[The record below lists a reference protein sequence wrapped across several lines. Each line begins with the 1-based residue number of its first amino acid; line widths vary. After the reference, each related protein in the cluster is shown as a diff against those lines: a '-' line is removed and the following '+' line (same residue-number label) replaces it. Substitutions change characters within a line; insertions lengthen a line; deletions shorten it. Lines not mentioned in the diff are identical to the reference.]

1 MKKILFSV
9 MAAMVSMVSMAVNP
23 LAAFDGTY
31 VTSSATI
38 YVSADKAS
46 GDAYPLSIS
55 LEAQSSNRVQLS
67 IKNFTYGEG
76 DEALVIGDI
85 NVVLAASEADGVVA
99 LSNVDAENG
108 EDGPETE
115 VAGTPITTKIFVQ
128 GESKIVSNEPNVL
141 MLDLK
146 IKGFVKETG
155 VAMPGSGVARV
166 EVTDAVFV
174 PATSVKENKAL
185 SVYPTVATSVV
196 NVPENGE
203 FTIYSLAG
211 SSVKSG
217 VVSNGSVSVAD
228 LAAGNYVIS
237 VNGKNARFIKK

>member
-9 MAAMVSMVSMAVNP
+9 MAAMVSMASMAA
-23 LAAFDGTY
+23 LSDYDGTY

-38 YVSADKAS
+38 YVPADDDS

-55 LEAQSSNRVQLS
+55 LKAQSSDRVLLS

-76 DEALVIGDI
+76 DDALVIGDI
-85 NVVLAASEADGVVA
+85 DVVLAASEADGVVT
-99 LSNVDAENG
+99 LSNVDAVNG
-108 EDGPETE
+108 ETGPNAET
-115 VAGTPITTKIFVQ
+115 AGVPISTKIFVQ
-128 GESKIVSNEPNVL
+128 GVSQIVKDEQNIL
-141 MLDLK
+141 LLDLK
-146 IKGFVKETG
+146 INGTIIATG
-155 VAMPGSGVARV
+155 VPMADVARV
-166 EVTDAVFV
+166 EVTDAVFT
-174 PATSVKENKAL
+174 PTTSVKENTVL
-185 SVYPTVATSVV
+185 SVYPTVATSVI

>member
-9 MAAMVSMVSMAVNP
+9 MAAMVSMASMAA
-23 LAAFDGTY
+23 LSDYDGTY
-31 VTSSATI
+31 VTSGATI
-38 YVSADKAS
+38 YVPAGNAT
-46 GDAYPLSIS
+46 GENYPLSIS
-55 LEAQSSNRVQLS
+55 LKAQIPDRVQLS
-67 IKNFTYGEG
+67 IKNFTYGAG

-85 NVVLAASEADGVVA
+85 DVLLAASEADGVVT
-99 LSNVDAENG
+99 LSNVDAVNG
-108 EDGPETE
+108 EDGPVTE
-115 VAGTPITTKIFVQ
+115 VASTPITTKIFVQ
-128 GESKIVSNEPNVL
+128 GESQIVRDEPNVL
-141 MLDLK
+141 KLDLK

-155 VAMPGSGVARV
+155 DPMPGSGVARV
-166 EVTDAVFV
+166 EVTDAVFT
-174 PATSVKENKAL
+174 PTTSVKENKAL

>member
-9 MAAMVSMVSMAVNP
+9 MAAMVSMASMAA
-23 LAAFDGTY
+23 LSDYDGTY
-31 VTSSATI
+31 VTSGATI
-38 YVSADKAS
+38 YVPAGNATGESYA
-46 GDAYPLSIS
+46 LNIS
-55 LEAQSSNRVQLS
+55 LQAKSSERVQLS
-67 IKNFTYGEG
+67 IKNFSYGP
-76 DEALVIGDI
+76 LVIGDI
-85 NVVLAASEADGVVA
+85 DVVLAASEADGVVT
-99 LSNVDAENG
+99 LSNVDAVNG
-108 EDGPETE
+108 ETGPNAVTND
-115 VAGTPITTKIFVQ
+115 VPISTKIFVQ
-128 GESKIVSNEPNVL
+128 GTSQIVKGEPNIL
-141 MLDLK
+141 LLDLK
-146 IKGFVKETG
+146 IDGTIIETG
-155 VAMPGSGVARV
+155 VAMPNVARV
-166 EVTDAVFV
+166 EVTDAVFT
-174 PATSVKENKAL
+174 PTTSVKENKAL

>member
-9 MAAMVSMVSMAVNP
+9 MAAMVSVASMAA
-23 LAAFDGTY
+23 LALPGYDGTY
-31 VTSSATI
+31 VTDAATI
-38 YVSADKAS
+38 YAPAGADK

-55 LEAQSSNRVQLS
+55 LTAQTSDRVLLS

-76 DEALVIGDI
+76 PEALVIGDI
-85 NVVLAASEADGVVA
+85 DVVLAAEVTGGGVT
-99 LSNVDAENG
+99 LSNVNVDGETGPNAEVSG
-108 EDGPETE
+108 
-115 VAGTPITTKIFVQ
+115 VPISTKIFVQ
-128 GESKIVSNEPNVL
+128 GTSQIVRDEPNIL
-141 MLDLK
+141 LLDLK
-146 IKGFVKETG
+146 IDGTVIETG
-155 VAMPGSGVARV
+155 VAMPNVARV
-166 EVTDAVFV
+166 EVTDAVFT
-174 PATSVKENKAL
+174 PATSVKENKVL
-185 SVYPTVATSVV
+185 SVYPTVATSVI

>member
-9 MAAMVSMVSMAVNP
+9 MAAMVSMASMAA
-23 LAAFDGTY
+23 LSDYDGTY
-31 VTSSATI
+31 VTSGAII
-38 YVSADKAS
+38 YVPAGNATGESYA
-46 GDAYPLSIS
+46 LNIS
-55 LEAQSSNRVQLS
+55 LQAQSSDRVKLS
-67 IKNFTYGEG
+67 IKNFSYGP
-76 DEALVIGDI
+76 LVIGDI
-85 NVVLAASEADGVVA
+85 DVVLAASEADGVVT
-99 LSNVDAENG
+99 LSNVDAVNG
-108 EDGPETE
+108 ETGPNAET
-115 VAGTPITTKIFVQ
+115 AGVPISTKIFVQ
-128 GESKIVSNEPNVL
+128 GTSQIVKGEPNIL
-141 MLDLK
+141 LLDLK
-146 IKGFVKETG
+146 IDGTIIATG
-155 VAMPGSGVARV
+155 MAMPDVARV
-166 EVTDAVFV
+166 EVTDAVFT
-174 PATSVKENKAL
+174 PTTSVKENKAL

>member
-1 MKKILFSV
+1 
-9 MAAMVSMVSMAVNP
+9 MAAMVSMASMAVNP
-23 LAAFDGTY
+23 LAAFNGTY
-31 VTSSATI
+31 VTSGATI
-38 YVSADKAS
+38 YVPADKGS

-55 LEAQSSNRVQLS
+55 LTAQSSDRVKLS
-67 IKNFTYGEG
+67 IKNFTYGKG

-85 NVVLAASEADGVVA
+85 DVLLAASDGVVT
-99 LSNVDAENG
+99 LSNVDAVNG
-108 EDGPETE
+108 ETGPNAET
-115 VAGTPITTKIFVQ
+115 AGVPISTKIFVQ
-128 GESKIVSNEPNVL
+128 GVSQIVKDEPNIL
-141 MLDLK
+141 LLDIK
-146 IKGFVKETG
+146 INGTIIETG
-155 VAMPGSGVARV
+155 VAMPNVARV
-166 EVTDAVFV
+166 EVTDAVFT
-174 PATSVKENKAL
+174 PTTSVKENKAL

>member
-9 MAAMVSMVSMAVNP
+9 MAAMVSMASMAA
-23 LAAFDGTY
+23 LSDYDGTY
-31 VTSSATI
+31 VTSGATI
-38 YVSADKAS
+38 YVPAGNATGESYA
-46 GDAYPLSIS
+46 LNIS
-55 LEAQSSNRVQLS
+55 LQAKSSERVQLS
-67 IKNFTYGEG
+67 IKNFSYGP
-76 DEALVIGDI
+76 LVIGDI
-85 NVVLAASEADGVVA
+85 DVVLAASEADGVVT
-99 LSNVDAENG
+99 LSNVDAVNG
-108 EDGPETE
+108 ETGPNAET
-115 VAGTPITTKIFVQ
+115 AGVPISTKIFVQ
-128 GESKIVSNEPNVL
+128 GTSQIVKGEPNIL
-141 MLDLK
+141 LLDLK
-146 IKGFVKETG
+146 IDGTIIATG
-155 VAMPGSGVARV
+155 MAMPDVARV
-166 EVTDAVFV
+166 EVTDAVFT
-174 PATSVKENKAL
+174 PTTSVKENKAL

>member
-1 MKKILFSV
+1 
-9 MAAMVSMVSMAVNP
+9 MAAMVSMASMAA
-23 LAAFDGTY
+23 LSDYDGTY
-31 VTSSATI
+31 VTSGATI
-38 YVSADKAS
+38 YVDADKET
-46 GDAYPLSIS
+46 GENYPLSIS
-55 LEAQSSNRVQLS
+55 LKAKSSDGVQLS

-76 DEALVIGDI
+76 PEALVIGDI
-85 NVVLAASEADGVVA
+85 DVVLAASEADGVVT
-99 LSNVDAENG
+99 LSNVDAVNG

-115 VAGTPITTKIFVQ
+115 VMNIPITTKIFVQ
-128 GESKIVSNEPNVL
+128 GVSQIVSNESNVL
-141 MLDLK
+141 MLDLR

-155 VAMPGSGVARV
+155 KPMPGSGVARV
-166 EVTDAVFV
+166 EVTDAVLV